1 MCFVGDHPLFML
13 FVSIKVHWS
22 PARLSYQMTF
32 GSFNGNKMGVTVEQE
47 LLTIPDHQSSPSG
60 FSGARLTFSLSFF

>member
-1 MCFVGDHPLFML
+1 VNHPLFML

-32 GSFNGNKMGVTVEQE
+32 GSFNGNKTGVTVEQE
-47 LLTIPDHQSSPSG
+47 LLTIPDHQS
-60 FSGARLTFSLSFF
+60 